1 MWPCVL
7 RRLFAG
13 VRDHHLHHR
22 HGGPPYQ
29 QFFGHLDAALVW
41 SGAARALSR
50 RNPPAARQ
58 L

>member
-1 MWPCVL
+1 LRPRVF

-22 HGGPPYQ
+22 HCGPPYQ

-41 SGAARALSR
+41 SGAGRAR
-50 RNPPAARQ
+50 
-58 L
+58 